1 MKVINYEK
9 TNGSFKVKYL
19 DDDQVVSGTIN
30 IDKDSLNLNA
40 LTTKLIIDNSVGDK
54 VKITNDQ
61 VFEIVEKNIIIE
73 YDVLINRINNNK
85 DKVNDEWIKKEML
98 DIFYE
103 IDKEDEYEN

>member
-1 MKVINYEK
+1 M
-9 TNGSFKVKYL
+9 
-19 DDDQVVSGTIN
+19 VSGTIN

-73 YDVLINRINNNK
+73 YDVCNEFNYFENFNMYNASLT
-85 DKVNDEWIKKEML
+85 IKSQVLFLERYKLEF
-98 DIFYE
+98 IPRQKTSKTQFF
-103 IDKEDEYEN
+103 

>member
-1 MKVINYEK
+1 M
-9 TNGSFKVKYL
+9 
-19 DDDQVVSGTIN
+19 VSGTIN

-73 YDVLINRINNNK
+73 YDVCNEFNYFENFNMYNASLT
-85 DKVNDEWIKKEML
+85 IKSQVLFLERYKLEF
-98 DIFYE
+98 IPRQ
-103 IDKEDEYEN
+103 KTSKT